1 MTSSSATPAPG
12 GTPREPDQP
21 WTVGGAGVIDET
33 TRHRYDLAGFGH
45 PSGLGTRP
53 ALLIIDVQY
62 RTVGTRPLPFDE
74 ATREFTTS
82 CGETGWQAVGNIV
95 TLLKTF
101 REAGWP
107 VLYPH
112 VAPKRGYDAGR
123 LGAKVPGI
131 MAIPEHGYDF
141 VAEVA
146 PVEGDVLLPKRH
158 PSAFFGTP
166 LTSYLVEAGVD
177 TLVVTGCSTSGCV
190 RSSVTDA
197 FSLNFRVAVPS
208 DAVYD
213 RSPVVHEVNLFDMA
227 QKYADVSTTEQLLP
241 KLKALRGGASGGQR

>member
-1 MTSSSATPAPG
+1 MTTSA
-12 GTPREPDQP
+12 P
-21 WTVGGAGVIDET
+21 WTIGGAGVIDQT
-33 TRHRYDLAGFGH
+33 TLDRYAAAGFGK
-45 PSGLGTRP
+45 PVGLGERP

-62 RTVGTRPLPFDE
+62 RTVGTQPAPFEE
-74 ATREFTTS
+74 AVNEFPTS
-82 CGETGWQAVGNIV
+82 CGEAGWAAVANIAR
-95 TLLKTF
+95 LLETF
-101 REAGWP
+101 RDRSWP

-112 VAPKRGYDAGR
+112 VAPKRDYDAGR

-141 VAEVA
+141 VKEVA

-166 LTSYLVEAGVD
+166 LTSYLIDAGVD
-177 TLVVTGCSTSGCV
+177 SLIVTGCTTSGCV
-190 RSSVTDA
+190 RSSVADA
-197 FSLNFRVAVPS
+197 FSYNFRVSVPA

-227 QKYADVSTTEQLLP
+227 QKYADVSTTDQVLD
-241 KLKALRGGASGGQR
+241 ALNEVEVPR